1 MNDISVILNPK
12 AGNKQGK
19 LIDIQ
24 QRNLFYV
31 YEKETV
37 KIEIERRK
45 SRLGFRSQSRLKRNK
60 RSPLLYLLI
69 IALLIYIFL
78 KLSGK
83 I

>member
-1 MNDISVILNPK
+1 MFKKKLPK
-12 AGNKQGK
+12 NKTFGYHPQFYDPEKDEK
-19 LIDIQ
+19 L
-24 QRNLFYV
+24 
-31 YEKETV
+31 K
-37 KIEIERRK
+37 EIERRK